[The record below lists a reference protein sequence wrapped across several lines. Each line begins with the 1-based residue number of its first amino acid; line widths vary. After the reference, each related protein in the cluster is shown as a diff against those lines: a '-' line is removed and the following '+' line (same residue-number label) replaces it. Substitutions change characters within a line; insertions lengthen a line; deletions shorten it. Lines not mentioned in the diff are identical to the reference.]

1 MKHKQNYLYNLLDDR
16 QWSLPGDDTFLAGTH
31 TRYRMLFHWRNTQAP
46 RMMDNYPRKCTA
58 RPWDQTPC
66 RLQSTCRKH
75 WCTGQDLLTNDTQNN
90 SKWKILTKSNV
101 SSLIHWC
108 FFFFIII
115 YLIMRALFCKT
126 LPLSSNAL
134 LGTDHFLQ
142 LLQRNGT
149 VYRTILRKRMILIS
163 LRDSL
168 RRIILKRPIATCL

>member
-1 MKHKQNYLYNLLDDR
+1 
-16 QWSLPGDDTFLAGTH
+16 
-31 TRYRMLFHWRNTQAP
+31 MLFHWRNTQAP

-66 RLQSTCRKH
+66 ILQSTCRKH
-75 WCTGQDLLTNDTQNN
+75 WCTGQDLLTNDTHNN

-101 SSLIHWC
+101 SSLIHLC
-108 FFFFIII
+108 I
-115 YLIMRALFCKT
+115 YLILSYLIMWALFCKT

-149 VYRTILRKRMILIS
+149 VYRTILGKRMILIS

-168 RRIILKRPIATCL
+168 RRTILKRPIATCLELSSVYIFYFYLLFLLLTCYELC